1 MSWILNLFLS
11 TIGRK
16 LIVALTGLFLI
27 LFLSVHV
34 SGNFLLLK
42 GDGGEAFNAYSQFMS
57 SNGLIQVVAWLTKI
71 LIILH
76 IVQTIILTIKNRN
89 SRPVKYA
96 YEKPGSS
103 STWSSR
109 NMMILGTVILVFMIL
124 HLKTFW
130 FTFHYGTVPMASY
143 DPTVPDY
150 YALVKLA
157 FSELWYVAIYL
168 LALVGLSFH
177 LWHGFQSSFQTLGL
191 NHPKYNPI
199 IKGFGGLFS
208 VFVPLGFATQPI
220 YMFLIQM

>member
-1 MSWILNLFLS
+1 MNWIINLFVS
-11 TIGRK
+11 TLGRK
-16 LIVALTGLFLI
+16 LVVALTGLFLI

-42 GDGGEAFNAYSQFMS
+42 SDGGEAFNAYSMFMS
-57 SNGLIQVVAWLTKI
+57 SNGLIQVVAWLTKVF
-71 LIILH
+71 IILH

-89 SRPVKYA
+89 ARPQKYA
-96 YEKPGSS
+96 FDKPNSS

-109 NMMILGTVILVFMIL
+109 NMMILGTLILIFMIL

-130 FTFHYGTVPMASY
+130 FEFHYGSVPMTSY
-143 DPTVPDY
+143 DDTMPDY
-150 YALVKLA
+150 YAVVKGA
-157 FSELWYVAIYL
+157 FSDIWYVGLYL
-168 LALVGLSFH
+168 AALVGLSFH
-177 LWHGFQSSFQTLGL
+177 LWHGFQSTFQTLGL

-199 IKGFGGLFS
+199 IKGLGGLFS

>member
-1 MSWILNLFLS
+1 MSWILKLFLS
-11 TIGRK
+11 TLGRK

-42 GDGGEAFNAYSQFMS
+42 GDGGRAFNEYSEFMS
-57 SNGLIQVVAWLTKI
+57 SNGLIQVVAWLTKVF
-71 LIILH
+71 IILH
-76 IVQTIILTIKNRN
+76 VVQTIVLTIKNRKA
-89 SRPVKYA
+89 RPQRYA
-96 YEKPGSS
+96 YEKPGRN

-109 NMMILGTVILVFMIL
+109 NMMILGTVILVFLVL

-130 FTFHYGTVPMASY
+130 FEFHYGTVPMATY
-143 DPTVPDY
+143 DTALPDY
-150 YALVKLA
+150 YQVVKAA

-168 LALVGLSFH
+168 VALVGLSFH

-191 NHPKYNPI
+191 NHPRYNPI
-199 IKGFGGLFS
+199 IKGVGGLFS